1 MTSMPLRWHS
11 RTMVLS
17 SRFAARPQSSPA
29 DLAKSCFGEKKF
41 TVEYPQ
47 KLYRFSP
54 VTGLSL

>member
-1 MTSMPLRWHS
+1 MPLRWHS
-11 RTMVLS
+11 LTIVFS

-29 DLAKSCFGEKKF
+29 LFANSCFGEKKF
-41 TVEYPQ
+41 TVLYPQ